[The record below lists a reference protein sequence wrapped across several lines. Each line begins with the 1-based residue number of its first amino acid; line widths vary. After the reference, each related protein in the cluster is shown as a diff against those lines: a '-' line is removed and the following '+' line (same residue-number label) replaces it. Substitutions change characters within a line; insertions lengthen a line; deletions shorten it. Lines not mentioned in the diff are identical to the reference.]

1 MIPLEKSSAPIFC
14 VNVSFTVQWDKRWVV
29 PLKKHPFFFG
39 NILRSENNLYLCT
52 PNRGGKSGEGAGR
65 KVKRG
70 GKAAG
75 TGLKAV
81 CASRPEGG
89 SPRANVL

>member
-1 MIPLEKSSAPIFC
+1 MSPLGKSFCPIFC
-14 VNVSFTVQWDKRWVV
+14 VNVRCTVQWDKRWVV
-29 PLKKHPFFFG
+29 PPKKPRFFFG
-39 NILRSENNLYLCT
+39 NILRSGNNPYLCT